1 MDRYLRKDVIGWDTE
16 NWVRAIPFW
25 ENFGQPNQTDNK
37 CLELGAHGGG
47 LSLWLAL
54 NKNKVVCSNLFQ
66 PGENIRQIHR
76 KYNCQS
82 NITYEAID
90 ATYIPYSNHFDFIVF
105 KSILGGIKGEGNEET
120 KIKVLNEIHKSLKPG
135 GKLLFAENLDA
146 SIFHKILRY
155 WFGTK
160 SWSYLRLKDVGK
172 VFSSFDKVTYTTV
185 GFFGCMGVN
194 ERQRILLGKLDRLI
208 DKIIPRASRY
218 IIIGVAT
225 KKL

>member
-1 MDRYLRKDVIGWDTE
+1 MERYLRKDVIGWDTE

-25 ENFGQPNQTDNK
+25 ENNGQPNHETNK

-54 NKNKVVCSNLFQ
+54 NKNKVVCSNINQ
-66 PGENIRQIHR
+66 PDENTRKIHC

-82 NITYEAID
+82 NISYEAID
-90 ATYIPYSNHFDFIVF
+90 ATSIPYFNHFDVIVF
-105 KSILGGIKGEGNEET
+105 KSILGGIKGQEIEDA
-120 KIKVLNEIHKSLKPG
+120 KVKVINEIHKSLKPG

-160 SWSYLRLKDVGK
+160 SWSYLKLKDVEAI
-172 VFSSFDKVTYTTV
+172 FSSFDKVTYTTV

-194 ERQRILLGKLDRLI
+194 ERQRVLLGKLDCFI
-208 DKIIPRASRY
+208 DQIFPKASRY

-225 KKL
+225 K